1 MNEPTNPPADPQDL
15 RGRTPPAVAAV
26 TPTATRVVEEL
37 PPPVTTRQ
45 RIVRRFF
52 KHRMAVASLAVLG
65 VLYLMMLLG
74 GFIAPYAEA
83 TEDRARSFM
92 PPTRVHVDGGGLY
105 VRSAEVTIDADSGQ
119 EIVKIDRSQKYH
131 VKLFV
136 RGDDYHLFGFVPTN
150 LHLFGVDRPAGIYL
164 FGTDQSGRDIF
175 SRTLYGARISLTV
188 GVMAIFIVIPLGM
201 LIGGIAGYFGGWIDN
216 ILMRVVEALMAFPS
230 FYLLL
235 FLFGVT
241 YKWDVTPTQRYVMIV
256 VIMSLI
262 GWTSLARVIRGQV
275 LALRTQE
282 YVEASLAAGA
292 GSLWVITRHILPQT
306 ATWVTISASLMVPNF
321 ILGESAL
328 SMIGLGVQQP
338 AASWGNL
345 LEDARSISSLTLH
358 PWLMIPGFFI
368 VATVVAFNFFGDGIR
383 DAFDAKS
390 RA

>member
-1 MNEPTNPPADPQDL
+1 VTEPQNDFKDLPAEPQGVGL
-15 RGRTPPAVAAV
+15 PRTPAP
-26 TPTATRVVEEL
+26 PRVVDEL
-37 PPPVTTRQ
+37 PPPVSTRQ
-45 RIVRRFF
+45 RIFRRFF
-52 KHRMAVASLAVLG
+52 KHKMAVASIVVLA
-65 VLYLMMLLG
+65 VLYLMMIFG
-74 GFIAPYAEA
+74 GFLAPYAED

-92 PPTRVHVDGGGLY
+92 PPTRVYADGSGLY
-105 VRSAEVTIDADSGQ
+105 VRNAEVTIDQNSGA
-119 EIVKIDRSQKYH
+119 EIVQVDRSQKYH
-131 VKLFV
+131 LKLFV
-136 RGDDYHLFGFVPTN
+136 RGDKYHLFGLVPTN
-150 LHLFGVDRPAGIYL
+150 VHLFGVDKPAGIYL
-164 FGTDQSGRDIF
+164 FGTDQAGRDIF

-188 GVMAIFIVIPLGM
+188 GIMAIFIVIPLGM
-201 LIGGIAGYFGGWIDN
+201 LVGGISGYFGGWVDN
-216 ILMRVVEALMAFPS
+216 LLMRVVEALMAFPG

-241 YKWDVTPTQRYVMIV
+241 YKWDVTPTQRYIMIV

-292 GSLWVITRHILPQT
+292 GALWVITKHILPQT
-306 ATWVTISASLMVPNF
+306 ATWVTISASLMVPSF

-328 SMIGLGVQQP
+328 SMLGLGVQQP

-368 VATVVAFNFFGDGIR
+368 VVTVVAFNFFGDGIR

>member
-1 MNEPTNPPADPQDL
+1 MSETPQ
-15 RGRTPPAVAAV
+15 AVAPAPV
-26 TPTATRVVEEL
+26 APRVVDEL
-37 PPPVTTRQ
+37 PPVVTTNE
-45 RIVRRFF
+45 RIRRRFF
-52 KHRMAVASLAVLG
+52 KHRMAVVSLG
-65 VLYLMMLLG
+65 VLALLYLMMIFG
-74 GFIAPYAEA
+74 GFLAPYGEA
-83 TEDRARSFM
+83 TENRSRSFM
-92 PPTRVHVDGGGLY
+92 PPTVVHADGGGLY
-105 VRSAEVTIDADSGQ
+105 VRNAETTVDQGTGAEILTID
-119 EIVKIDRSQKYH
+119 RTQKYH
-131 VKLFV
+131 VKFFV
-136 RGDDYHLFGFVPTN
+136 HGDEYKLFGLLKTDV
-150 LHLFGVDRPAGIYL
+150 HLFGVDAPAGIYL
-164 FGTDQSGRDIF
+164 FGTDQAGRDIF
-175 SRTLYGARISLTV
+175 SRTLYGAAVSLTV

-201 LIGGIAGYFGGWIDN
+201 LIGGISGYFGGWVDN
-216 ILMRVVEALMAFPS
+216 ILMRFVEALMAFPT

-235 FLFGVT
+235 FLFGMT
-241 YKWDVTPTQRYVMIV
+241 YKWDITPTERYVLIV

-292 GSLWVITRHILPQT
+292 GALWVITRHILPQT

-328 SMIGLGVQQP
+328 SMLGLGVQQP

-358 PWLMIPGFFI
+358 PWLLIPGFFI
-368 VATVVAFNFFGDGIR
+368 VVTVVAFNFFGDGIR